1 MIQLEPMSYDD
12 WKAQRQAY
20 LDSRTPGQV
29 LLDTTYQQY
38 NANDAYY
45 NTLGDRI
52 RQRQLA
58 QVPIAGAGLLRFLD
72 TTGRLAKG
80 VGTVFPIA
88 RKLAS
93 LIEITEEF
101 VEEQLT

>member
-1 MIQLEPMSYDD
+1 
-12 WKAQRQAY
+12 
-20 LDSRTPGQV
+20 
-29 LLDTTYQQY
+29 
-38 NANDAYY
+38 
-45 NTLGDRI
+45 
-52 RQRQLA
+52 
-58 QVPIAGAGLLRFLD
+58 
-72 TTGRLAKG
+72 LAKG